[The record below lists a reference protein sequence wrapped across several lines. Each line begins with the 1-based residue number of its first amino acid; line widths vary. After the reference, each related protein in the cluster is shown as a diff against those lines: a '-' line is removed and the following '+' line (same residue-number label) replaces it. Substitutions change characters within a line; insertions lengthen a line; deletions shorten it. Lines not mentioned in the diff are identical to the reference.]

1 MFASRVQSN
10 NIDFTT
16 SVGVD
21 GWIKIQLANN
31 TVLYAKQ
38 GSFSKTMAGNSWMS
52 TIVSSKPSDLNV
64 SNTFRGVVG
73 GTSGDK
79 AINVCGLVDFSN
91 GNVEIET
98 QNIYTGTVTSD
109 IYWQAYIISI
119 LS

>member
-1 MFASRVQSN
+1 MPH

-38 GSFSKTMAGNSWMS
+38 GSFSKTMTGSSWS
-52 TIVSSKPSDLNV
+52 ATIVSSKPSDLNV

-98 QNIYTGTVTSD
+98 QNVYTGTVTSD